1 MSCIHYDNSVK
12 NKAAK
17 KKKQVEY
24 INLDISINIFHLL
37 RKGSFFVLRE
47 VTQLAVI
54 SLNWAALVLSI
65 LLNHVQSFAAIS
77 HIAIPYQLGA
87 V

>member
-17 KKKQVEY
+17 KKKQDEY
-24 INLDISINIFHLL
+24 INSDISIKIFHIL
-37 RKGSFFVLRE
+37 RKGSFFALCE
-47 VTQLAVI
+47 VTQPTVI
-54 SLNWAALVLSI
+54 SLNSAALVLSI
-65 LLNHVQSFAAIS
+65 SMNHVESFAAIS
-77 HIAIPYQLGA
+77 HIAIPYLLGA